1 MAGEGNAIRS
11 GSPKR
16 ARTRR
21 KTEEVRDNPD
31 RWMASYM
38 DVVTVL
44 MCLFIV
50 LYAMSTVD
58 EERYEAL
65 RLSLATG
72 FGRDETELVED
83 SGLLISEE
91 YAGDEDLTIF
101 EEDEDAEDEMVDEII
116 LAHQEYD
123 DLMELK
129 ERLRTRLAEA
139 GHADSVD
146 FTLDEQGLHVHL
158 VGAETFFDPYE
169 ATLSEDGV
177 EIMGIIA
184 PVIAPT
190 DRFFEV
196 GGHADERQPLHTYP
210 TNWELSSARA
220 TSALRELV
228 EEGDV
233 DPARIVSVGY
243 GHEHPMSDELWRN
256 RRVDVSILSDQ
267 PDHVRELLPQIYEAA
282 EAPGGPSPANANASD

>member
-1 MAGEGNAIRS
+1 M
-11 GSPKR
+11 
-16 ARTRR
+16 
-21 KTEEVRDNPD
+21 RDNPD

-72 FGRDETELVED
+72 FGREESDLVED

-91 YAGDEDLTIF
+91 LAYDHDTTIF
-101 EEDEDAEDEMVDEII
+101 DDIEDSDEFEDDLM
-116 LAHQEYD
+116 LAQQEYD

-129 ERLRTRLAEA
+129 RQLRSRLLDAYHEE
-139 GHADSVD
+139 SVE

-158 VGAETFFDPYE
+158 IGAETFFDPYE
-169 ATLSEDGV
+169 SKLSADGA

-190 DRFFEV
+190 ERFFEV
-196 GGHADERQPLHTYP
+196 GGHADQRQPLHTYA

-228 EEGDV
+228 EEGEV
-233 DPARIVSVGY
+233 NPTRIVSVGY
-243 GHEHPMSDELWRN
+243 GHEHPISDDLWRN

-267 PDHVRELLPQIYEAA
+267 PDRVRELLPQIRDAAQAGEELDLGSLLEA
-282 EAPGGPSPANANASD
+282 SN

>member
-1 MAGEGNAIRS
+1 MAGEGSAIRS
-11 GSPKR
+11 GSPRR
-16 ARTRR
+16 ARSRR
-21 KTEEVRDNPD
+21 RSEEVRDNPD

-58 EERYEAL
+58 EDRYEAL

-72 FGRDETELVED
+72 FGRDESELVED
-83 SGLLISEE
+83 TGLLISEE
-91 YAGDEDLTIF
+91 FAGDEDLTIF
-101 EEDEDAEDEMVDEII
+101 EEDEDAEELEDELVI
-116 LAHQEYD
+116 AQQEYD

-129 ERLRTRLAEA
+129 QQLRLRLEEA
-139 GHADSVD
+139 GHEESVD

-169 ATLSEDGV
+169 STLSEEGV
-177 EIMGIIA
+177 DIMGIVA

-220 TSALRELV
+220 TSALRQLV

-243 GHEHPMSDELWRN
+243 GHEHPMSEELWRN

-267 PDHVRELLPQIYEAA
+267 PDQVRELLPEIRDAAQAGEELSLEALL
-282 EAPGGPSPANANASD
+282 EASD